1 MKATGPLGHVKRKA
15 KNIKKR
21 HPYIPLMTVQHD
33 LACHLGFKKWDELIL
48 ASPIELQKRIDRH
61 SLVGL

>member
-1 MKATGPLGHVKRKA
+1 MKTIGPLGHVKRKA

-21 HPYIPLMTVQHD
+21 FPHIPLMSVQHD
-33 LACHLGFKKWDELIL
+33 LACHLGFKKWGELIL
-48 ASPIELQKRIDRH
+48 ATPIELQKRIDRH